1 MADQNKARQI
11 EEKIRQKLAQL
22 GEALDEWLNK
32 QRLQPQPIPVPVDR
46 PYRKKI
52 NN

>member
-1 MADQNKARQI
+1 MADQSKARQI
-11 EEKIRQKLAQL
+11 EQKIRQTLEKL
-22 GEALDEWLNK
+22 GEALDEWLK
-32 QRLQPQPIPVPVDR
+32 KRQLQPQPIPIPLDR

>member
-11 EEKIRQKLAQL
+11 EEKIRQTLEKL
-22 GEALDEWLNK
+22 GEALDGWLNRR
-32 QRLQPQPIPVPVDR
+32 RLQPQPLPIPVDR
-46 PYRKKI
+46 PYRKKV

>member
-22 GEALDEWLNK
+22 GEALDDWLKK
-32 QRLQPQPIPVPVDR
+32 QRLQPQPIPVPIDR
-46 PYRKKI
+46 PYHRKI

>member
-1 MADQNKARQI
+1 MADQNKARRI

-22 GEALDEWLNK
+22 GEALDEWLKK

-46 PYRKKI
+46 PYRRKI

>member
-1 MADQNKARQI
+1 MADQSKARQI
-11 EEKIRQKLAQL
+11 EEKIRQKLAKL
-22 GEALDEWLNK
+22 GQALDEWLNK
-32 QRLQPQPIPVPVDR
+32 QRLQPQPLPIPIDR

>member
-32 QRLQPQPIPVPVDR
+32 QRLQPQPLPVPVDR
-46 PYRKKI
+46 PYRKK
-52 NN
+52 N

>member
-22 GEALDEWLNK
+22 GQALDEWLTK
-32 QRLQPQPIPVPVDR
+32 QRLQPQPLPVPVDR
-46 PYRKKI
+46 PYRKRI
-52 NN
+52 NH

>member
-1 MADQNKARQI
+1 MADQTKARHI
-11 EEKIRQKLAQL
+11 EEKIRQKLAKL

-32 QRLQPQPIPVPVDR
+32 QRLQPQPLPVPIDR
-46 PYRKKI
+46 PFRRRI

>member
-22 GEALDEWLNK
+22 GEALEEWLNK

-46 PYRKKI
+46 PYRKKLT
-52 NN
+52 N